1 MASRFY
7 RDHWSSNTTG
17 LPSECDHTLASEL
30 SSCALSSL
38 YSLDRMP
45 IMGAAVPGGG
55 GVVLNAVV
63 ALLAADVLLEEL
75 LDGEEVIP
83 DWNE

>member
-1 MASRFY
+1 M
-7 RDHWSSNTTG
+7 
-17 LPSECDHTLASEL
+17 ASEL

-45 IMGAAVPGGG
+45 IMGAAAAVTPGGG
-55 GVVLNAVV
+55 GVVLKAVV

>member
-1 MASRFY
+1 METHIERS
-7 RDHWSSNTTG
+7 
-17 LPSECDHTLASEL
+17 PCVDHTLASEL
-30 SSCALSSL
+30 SSWALSSL

-45 IMGAAVPGGG
+45 IMGAAAMEEPPGGGG
-55 GVVLNAVV
+55 GVVLKAVV

-75 LDGEEVIP
+75 LDGEEVRP

>member
-1 MASRFY
+1 MIL
-7 RDHWSSNTTG
+7 G
-17 LPSECDHTLASEL
+17 VPKVLPSEGDHTLASEL

-45 IMGAAVPGGG
+45 IMGAAVAREPPGGG

-83 DWNE
+83 DWN

>member
-1 MASRFY
+1 M
-7 RDHWSSNTTG
+7 
-17 LPSECDHTLASEL
+17 ASEL

-45 IMGAAVPGGG
+45 IMGAAAATPGGG